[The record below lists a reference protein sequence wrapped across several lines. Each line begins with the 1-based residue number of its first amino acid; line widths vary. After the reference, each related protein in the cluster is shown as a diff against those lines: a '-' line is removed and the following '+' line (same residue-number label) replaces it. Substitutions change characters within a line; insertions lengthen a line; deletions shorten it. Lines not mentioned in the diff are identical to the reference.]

1 MSFWNVVLC
10 IVVCVC
16 DWVSMES
23 FRRGLILF
31 SFLVLV
37 NWKLEVNGFWNN
49 FVRLEFYIL
58 RNVYDIFKVFF
69 VIGNNYEEM
78 FFFEKICEICI

>member
-1 MSFWNVVLC
+1 
-10 IVVCVC
+10 
-16 DWVSMES
+16 MES

-69 VIGNNYEEM
+69 VIGNKYEEM